1 MSGNARGL
9 TAAVLAVVA
18 LTTFMDGFDGTMVY
32 VALPV
37 LGADF
42 GVDTGLSSWVTA
54 AYYLTIAGLVI
65 LFARVAKRSG
75 VREVLVAGFALFAL
89 SSLAITFTPDFTVL
103 LACRFVQGA
112 GAAMMGAAGPM
123 ACVRYLPAKRLGFGM
138 AVLTMGWSLGY
149 TLGPPLGGL
158 LTDLLGW
165 RWMFLINVPI
175 GLAAILLCLYGLPRH
190 DHEPAAGRLD
200 APGAVLLFAAVAAA
214 VVAVETAAHP
224 EQRLLTVGG
233 GLAAIALL
241 TLFAHRE
248 RHVAAPLL
256 NVRVFRHLDFTAVFL
271 SYVLLN
277 LAYAG
282 AQYLMPFYLEID
294 LGMDTTRAGLY
305 MLIPSA
311 ITFVLCLPF
320 GRLSDRHGDRWTY
333 CTASSL
339 LLCAACALAAW
350 AGPGYALAPMLAV
363 LVLMGLCWATC
374 GGPAASRIVEHT
386 ADESPEMGSSLA
398 NESPFL
404 GMTFGASVFGMLF
417 SFSSGAVGVEI
428 GSLTTGVFTTGF
440 VWAMIGG
447 AAIGLVGTVLSAVVR
462 DRPRR
467 A

>member
-1 MSGNARGL
+1 MSGDVRGL
-9 TAAVLAVVA
+9 TAAVLTVVA
-18 LTTFMDGFDGTMVY
+18 LTTFMDGFDGTMVC

-37 LGADF
+37 IGADF

-65 LFARVAKRSG
+65 LFARMAKRSG
-75 VREVLVAGFALFAL
+75 VREVLIAGFALFAL
-89 SSLAITFTPDFTVL
+89 SSLTISFTPDFAVL

-149 TLGPPLGGL
+149 TMGPPLGGL

-190 DHEPAAGRLD
+190 DHDQAAGRLD
-200 APGAVLLFAAVAAA
+200 TIGAVLLFAAVATA

-224 EQRLLTVGG
+224 NQKLLSLGG
-233 GLAAIALL
+233 GLAAVALL
-241 TLFAHRE
+241 VLFVHRE
-248 RHVAAPLL
+248 RHITAPLL
-256 NVRVFRHLDFTAVFL
+256 NIRVFRHLDFTAVFL

-277 LAYAG
+277 IAYAG

-294 LGMDTTRAGLY
+294 LGMNTTLAGLY

-311 ITFVLCLPF
+311 ITFILCLPF
-320 GRLSDRHGDRWTY
+320 GKLSDRHGDRWTY
-333 CTASSL
+333 CTLSAL

-350 AGPGYALAPMLAV
+350 AGPSYDLSPMLTV
-363 LVLMGLCWATC
+363 LILMGLCWATC

-386 ADESPEMGSSLA
+386 ADESLEIGSSLA

-404 GMTFGASVFGMLF
+404 GMAFGASVFGMLF
-417 SFSSGAVGVEI
+417 SFSSGAVDVGI
-428 GSLTTGVFTTGF
+428 GSLTAEIFTIGF
-440 VWAMIGG
+440 VWTMIGG
-447 AAIGLVGTVLSAVVR
+447 VAIGLIGTLLSAAVR
-462 DRPRR
+462 DRPRKM
-467 A
+467 